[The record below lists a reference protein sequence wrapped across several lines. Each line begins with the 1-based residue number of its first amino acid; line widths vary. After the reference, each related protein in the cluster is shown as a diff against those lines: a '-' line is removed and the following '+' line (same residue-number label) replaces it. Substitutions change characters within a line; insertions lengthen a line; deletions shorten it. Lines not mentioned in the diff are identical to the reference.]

1 MQRFQFPLD
10 RVRRWRAG
18 QAMFE
23 ELKLEQMRRN
33 LQALG
38 EEKQSIASER
48 SRNEREV
55 LGQSAVEAAQLQS
68 LDAYRLHTRGK
79 IRDIENRERQ
89 AEAEVDEQRQRVVV
103 TRRDA
108 ELLERLK
115 CKARDEWQA
124 ASDREQ
130 DTLATDLYLA
140 KRVRR

>member
-1 MQRFQFPLD
+1 MKRFQFPLE

-18 QAMFE
+18 QAMLE
-23 ELKLEQMRRN
+23 ELKLEQMRGN

-55 LGQSAVEAAQLQS
+55 LGQPAVEAAQLQS

-89 AEAEVDEQRQRVVV
+89 AEVEVDEQRQRVGAA
-103 TRRDA
+103 RREH
-108 ELLERLK
+108 ELLERLLQ
-115 CKARDEWQA
+115 KARDEWQA

-130 DTLATDLYLA
+130 ETLATDLYLA
-140 KRVRR
+140 KRVRH